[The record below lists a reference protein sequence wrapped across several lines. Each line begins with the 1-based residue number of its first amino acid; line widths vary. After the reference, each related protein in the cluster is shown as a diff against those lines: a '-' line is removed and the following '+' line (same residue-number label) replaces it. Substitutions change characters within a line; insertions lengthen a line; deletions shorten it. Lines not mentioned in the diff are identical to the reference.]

1 MDFINITIIIS
12 IVLIILNFVFFS
24 VIIFDTLIR
33 IPFISS
39 EPIYVPPAFRK
50 NIDSD
55 IRTTLNYGN
64 PILILF
70 IIFYIIFY
78 IIYLIILNIIPDTGF
93 PTFFIPLKELLLKI
107 PPLPSLI
114 EYGVFKLFDSILDAL
129 KLSTS
134 FKRFIKINLSFM
146 NFSRDN
152 IKNILKMI
160 LKDTDIEFDFG
171 DDEEEKEKS
180 NKEKPSKI
188 NKEENP
194 IYRQIDKDVNICYL
208 NNKKMIDA
216 GMSEVDK
223 KYTEYA
229 NYKELIKCKANSIG
243 KYIRII

>member
-1 MDFINITIIIS
+1 MDFLNITIIIS
-12 IVLIILNFVFFS
+12 IVLIILNFVFIS
-24 VIIFDTLIR
+24 VIIFDTFIR

-39 EPIYVPPAFRK
+39 EPIFVPLAFRK
-50 NIDSD
+50 SIDGC

-78 IIYLIILNIIPDTGF
+78 IIYIIIITIIPDTGF

-114 EYGVFKLFDSILDAL
+114 EYGIFKLFDSILDAL

-134 FKRFIKINLSFM
+134 FKRFVKINLAFM

-160 LKDTDIEFDFG
+160 LKDTDIEINLG
-171 DDEEEKEKS
+171 DDKENFS
-180 NKEKPSKI
+180 NI

-194 IYRQIDKDVNICYL
+194 IYKQIDKDVNICYL